1 VTNSS
6 AFLSVFFVILVLAAM
21 PFPLVCHLLY
31 PVTASLSTPFAI
43 LTSILISLSLGV
55 AREKALME
63 VKSILQ
69 KKNVEGILFFSP
81 ENIRYLTGFS
91 GSEGYLLA
99 GKDEY
104 LLLVDSRY
112 ITQAQEETQ
121 RCRVSLLDKGIA
133 GVAAQISSLGLGR
146 LGFEAQ
152 GISVARFE
160 QLQKGMGKVEL
171 VPIKDELERLR
182 GFKTAEEI
190 ARIQKAIQIA
200 EEAWQECLDLIK
212 PGAQEADLA
221 LELEY
226 RMKKRGAERMAF
238 DTIVA
243 SGPQAALPHAQPTAR
258 SLAQGD
264 LLLFDFGCRY
274 RGYCCDESC
283 TVIVGR
289 ATEEQRRIYGIVK
302 DAHDRAIAQVKPGV
316 RLAAIDAAAREYIDC
331 AGHGEHFGHGTGH
344 GVGLGV
350 HEWPVVGKDS
360 QDVAEEGMV
369 FTIEPGIYIPAWGGV
384 RIEDMVAVTADG
396 YEVMTT
402 ISKDLMVV

>member
-1 VTNSS
+1 
-6 AFLSVFFVILVLAAM
+6 
-21 PFPLVCHLLY
+21 
-31 PVTASLSTPFAI
+31 
-43 LTSILISLSLGV
+43 
-55 AREKALME
+55 ME
-63 VKSILQ
+63 VEPILQ
-69 KKNVEGILFFSP
+69 KKSVEGILFFSP

-91 GSEGYLLA
+91 GSEGYLLV
-99 GKDEY
+99 GKDEM

-112 ITQAQEETQ
+112 ITQARKET
-121 RCRVSLLDKGIA
+121 RECRVSLVDKGLK
-133 GVAAQISSLGLGR
+133 GVAKQASSLGLRR

-160 QLQKGMGKVEL
+160 QLQKGMEKVEL
-171 VPIKDELERLR
+171 VPIRDELERLR
-182 GFKTAEEI
+182 GSKTGEEI
-190 ARIQKAIQIA
+190 AWITKAIRIA
-200 EEAWQECLDLIK
+200 EEAWEEALDLVT

-226 RMKKRGAERMAF
+226 RMKKKGAEGIAF

-243 SGPQAALPHAQPTAR
+243 SGPQAALPHAQPTPR
-258 SLAQGD
+258 PLEQGD

-274 RGYCCDESC
+274 RGYCSDESC
-283 TVIVGR
+283 TIIVGR

-302 DAHDRAIAQVKPGV
+302 DAHDKAIAQVKPGV
-316 RLAAIDAAAREYIDC
+316 RLAAIDAAAREHIDH

-369 FTIEPGIYIPAWGGV
+369 FTIEPGIYIPGWGGV
-384 RIEDMVAVTADG
+384 RIEDMVVVTADG
-396 YEVMTT
+396 CEVLTA
-402 ISKDLMVV
+402 IPKDLMVV

>member
-1 VTNSS
+1 
-6 AFLSVFFVILVLAAM
+6 
-21 PFPLVCHLLY
+21 
-31 PVTASLSTPFAI
+31 
-43 LTSILISLSLGV
+43 
-55 AREKALME
+55 
-63 VKSILQ
+63 
-69 KKNVEGILFFSP
+69 
-81 ENIRYLTGFS
+81 
-91 GSEGYLLA
+91 
-99 GKDEY
+99 
-104 LLLVDSRY
+104 
-112 ITQAQEETQ
+112 
-121 RCRVSLLDKGIA
+121 
-133 GVAAQISSLGLGR
+133 
-146 LGFEAQ
+146 
-152 GISVARFE
+152 
-160 QLQKGMGKVEL
+160 
-171 VPIKDELERLR
+171 
-182 GFKTAEEI
+182 
-190 ARIQKAIQIA
+190 
-200 EEAWQECLDLIK
+200 
-212 PGAQEADLA
+212 
-221 LELEY
+221 
-226 RMKKRGAERMAF
+226 MKKRGAERMAF

-258 SLAQGD
+258 SLEQGD

-369 FTIEPGIYIPAWGGV
+369 FTIEPGIYIPGWGGV

-396 YEVMTT
+396 CEVLTA